1 MAIST
6 EITWSIDSVKR
17 DVSDGFITQAF
28 WTMTGVAKSD
38 GVGIA
43 TATQSGPPV
52 GFGTVRPDPMIAY
65 NSVTQANVISWV
77 QTGVGTTDIALY
89 TDSLN
94 RQLKI
99 LYNPPAPTSATGVP
113 W

>member
-1 MAIST
+1 MAIET

-17 DVSDGFITQAF
+17 DISDGFITQAF
-28 WTMTGVAKSD
+28 WTMTGVAKED

-43 TATQSGPPV
+43 TATQTGPPV
-52 GFGTVRPDPMIAY
+52 VFGVRPDPMIAY
-65 NSVTQANVISWV
+65 NNVTQANVISWV
-77 QTGVGTTDIALY
+77 QAGVGTTDIALY
-89 TDSLN
+89 TNSLN
-94 RQLKI
+94 RQLEV